1 VGLVNPEELGVRVS
15 GVAALAE
22 PVRRD
27 LYLYVAGQ
35 QHPVSR
41 DQACEGLGI
50 ARHIAKFHLDKL
62 VEEGLLVTSFKRLN
76 ARRGPGAGRPT
87 KLYQRS
93 DRELSV
99 TVPER
104 RYDLAGQLMAQAIEE
119 SERQGVPVLRAL
131 HSEAQQLGR
140 SIGQQIRSV
149 LQRGP
154 SRDRLLD
161 AASQAL
167 TAHGYEPV
175 HEGGHLELR
184 NCPFH
189 LLAQQHTGLICG
201 MNLALLEGA
210 VAEVGDGKLA
220 ARLDPAP
227 GRCCVLLI
235 AT

>member
-1 VGLVNPEELGVRVS
+1 VNREELGVRVS

-27 LYLYVAGQ
+27 LYLYVAAE

-62 VEEGLLVTSFKRLN
+62 VEEGLLVTSFKRLS

-104 RYDLAGQLMAQAIEE
+104 RYDLAGQLMAQAIEV
-119 SERQGVPVLRAL
+119 SERQGVPVLGAL

-140 SIGQQIRSV
+140 SVGQQIRSV
-149 LQRGP
+149 LQGR

-210 VAEVGDGKLA
+210 VAEVGDEKLT

-227 GRCCVLLI
+227 GRCCVLLM

>member
-1 VGLVNPEELGVRVS
+1 VDVEGLAERVGGI
-15 GVAALAE
+15 AALAE
-22 PVRRD
+22 PVRRN

-35 QHPVSR
+35 EQPVSR
-41 DQACEGLGI
+41 DQACAGLGI
-50 ARHIAKFHLDKL
+50 ARHTAKFHLDRL
-62 VEEGLLVTSFKRLN
+62 VEEGLLVSSFRRLSG
-76 ARRGPGAGRPT
+76 RRGPGAGRPT

-104 RYDLAGQLMAQAIEE
+104 RYDLAGRLLAAAIEE
-119 SERQGVPVLRAL
+119 SAGSGAPVLPAL
-131 HSEAQQLGR
+131 HATAGRLGR
-140 SIGQQIRSV
+140 SLGRQVRAG
-149 LQRGP
+149 LPPTAGP
-154 SRDRLLD
+154 DRLLGGV
-161 AASQAL
+161 AETLAGQ
-167 TAHGYEPV
+167 GYEPSRQ
-175 HEGGHLELR
+175 EGSLVLR

-210 VAEVGDGKLA
+210 AAEAGEGRLS

-227 GRCCVLLI
+227 DRCCVTLT